1 MAVVREI
8 RRSSKRLT
16 WFILPI
22 VITHYINVILF
33 MTVGCFIFLLP
44 VFLKVLEAGRY
55 FALNMDSNIRD
66 QFTGCNKSYAQT
78 NCAH

>member
-1 MAVVREI
+1 
-8 RRSSKRLT
+8 
-16 WFILPI
+16 
-22 VITHYINVILF
+22 

-44 VFLKVLEAGRY
+44 VFLKVLEAVRY

-78 NCAH
+78 YRTH